1 MHHHPNDDGGKAS
14 VHFMN
19 PLMNFKSMTCEN
31 TQNRTYPTYPLLLLI
46 AFLAG
51 FVSLSYEIVATKV
64 LYYFFNESTITAS
77 SVIAIFLFGI
87 GLGSLIF
94 GKFEKKIADK
104 KNFIFVSQVLIA
116 LYASIVFPHYDLV
129 PSLFNLLYPL
139 FGNSVSMLLMNKL
152 MISFIYLILPTVL
165 MGMVFPAIIV
175 VSIDNIEQLPQ
186 KIGVIYSL
194 DVFGAVMGAL
204 LSGFLFIP
212 FFGIKTLIFFSVF
225 LNLTISLLIS
235 FQRNKKFIILAAS
248 FVAALFIFYL
258 LINPL
263 NSGASIYSSREN
275 KEKYIPKD
283 NLLFADK
290 KDSKYFQKVNIRE
303 KKFFSHTPFGELS
316 VFDEVLNNEQHRHL
330 YIETRIQC
338 STSGLKE
345 KQVSEINFV
354 HTSIDALD
362 KENMTVL
369 NIGLGCGFTLNEI
382 AKSPKVQTVDVVE
395 INPVMPKATRY
406 FNEFNNHVL
415 ENSKVQLIFND
426 GYQYLL
432 GTPRQYDLI
441 IMDIEH
447 PSIIY
452 SSNLYTLEFYRLV
465 KKALN
470 KGGIFTQWSYRP
482 IPDAQVI
489 NYNTLK
495 EVFPVVVPKI
505 SGIFNDLY
513 YIAGDAD
520 LPLDEREVIFLSKM
534 LSCKDNRTNTLNNP
548 YFGTEMMLRDMF
560 PVN

>member
-1 MHHHPNDDGGKAS
+1 
-14 VHFMN
+14 MN